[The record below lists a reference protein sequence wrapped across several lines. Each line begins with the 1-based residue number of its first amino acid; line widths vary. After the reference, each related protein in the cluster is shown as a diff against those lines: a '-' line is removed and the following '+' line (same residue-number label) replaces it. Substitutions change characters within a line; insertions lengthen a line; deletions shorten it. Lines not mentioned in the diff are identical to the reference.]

1 MYKLYKMQRTF
12 KDGRTDT
19 ANGKWYGRAIRAI
32 RVGTA
37 DTADLAEIIQRN
49 CSMKRSDVQA
59 VLTELVEVMTDKLQ
73 ESYAVKI
80 NGLGTFKVGISTRG
94 ANTPAE
100 FSVAK
105 NVIGTHINFV
115 PSYTVDLSTGRRT
128 QALLNGVKVA
138 ETAKNAVDV
147 VNEA

>member
-1 MYKLYKMQRTF
+1 MYKLYKMVRTF
-12 KDGRTDT
+12 SDGRTDT
-19 ANGKWYGRAIRAI
+19 ANGKWYGRAIR
-32 RVGTA
+32 VGTV

-49 CSMKRSDVQA
+49 CSMKKSDVQA

-80 NGLGTFKVGISTRG
+80 NGLGTFKVGISTKG

-105 NVIGTHINFV
+105 NVTGTHINFV

-128 QALLNGVKVA
+128 HALLSGVKVA

-147 VNEA
+147 VEEP